1 MLSFVQLDKPHID
14 IELYGTDT
22 NIAPIDKVHT
32 KTKEVPLDKSFL
44 DYIKSFDFTIIKT
57 SKSMLDSKLH
67 CIGNSERKGVC
78 HMLVNDNKL
87 RWVNEE

>member
-1 MLSFVQLDKPHID
+1 MTDSQQFVVLKEEIYNGIID
-14 IELYGTDT
+14 THEQEYDNGYKRLQEDLKQATVT
-22 NIAPIDKVHT
+22 N
-32 KTKEVPLDKSFL
+32 
-44 DYIKSFDFTIIKT
+44 T

-87 RWVNEE
+87 RRVNEE